1 MSTPINGT
9 GKGPVDVLQQRAQH
23 VLDGLAAEH
32 KVVCSVAF
40 LCGLNPLLGVL
51 FFPHH
56 QQAFGQQV
64 CVGWR
69 MQCAGGQGI
78 DFNAVK
84 YQGITERAVAA
95 ATALADLN
103 GVVAHE
109 ARAKGGADGG

>member
-1 MSTPINGT
+1 MTTKINGT
-9 GKGPVDVLQQRAQH
+9 GPIITQQERAQQ

-40 LCGLNPLLGVL
+40 LAGMNPLLGVL
-51 FFPHH
+51 FFP
-56 QQAFGQQV
+56 QFQEAFGRQV
-64 CVGWR
+64 RVGWR

-84 YQGITERAVAA
+84 YQGIDARAVAA